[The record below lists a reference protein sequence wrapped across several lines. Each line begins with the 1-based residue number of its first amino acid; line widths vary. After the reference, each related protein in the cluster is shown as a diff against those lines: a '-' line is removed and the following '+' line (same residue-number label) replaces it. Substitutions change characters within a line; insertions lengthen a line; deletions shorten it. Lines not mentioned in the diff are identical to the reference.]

1 MSFKLKESLL
11 KDLTPEGEKIVE
23 KLKAH
28 LDPET
33 DLSEM
38 TSSDR
43 LTISEAVGTADAKI
57 LMPAVLTGQV
67 RQAAEPQLIITNMLE
82 KIRLTNS
89 NRIQFPSMGA
99 MRAHF
104 MNESGAYK
112 EESPDFQ
119 LHENDEI
126 RVQKAGMM
134 VSVTE
139 ELIEDAAWDV
149 LGILVNQAGFAMSRL
164 KEEYAF
170 EQFQTHGNIIFDND
184 IRDKYTEAGTT
195 GRDREGN
202 LNNTLSTKDMI
213 DMFIALLAKG
223 KNASDILM
231 HPLCWSIFFQNDLM
245 QSMGHAALG
254 GSQITSLSITPDQAS
269 GRIPF
274 ALNLTFSP
282 YVPFDQKTRKFD
294 MFVVDRNNIG
304 ALVERTPLK
313 TDQFD
318 DPMRDIRNIKFME
331 RYGIG
336 VYDQGK
342 GISVARNIA
351 FDTTWPEPDRIMVVS

>member
-1 MSFKLKESLL
+1 MSFKLLENTE
-11 KDLTPEGEKIVE
+11 LTPEGQKLVE
-23 KLKAH
+23 RLELH
-28 LDPET
+28 LNPDT

-38 TSSDR
+38 TKMEQLS
-43 LTISEAVGTADAKI
+43 IKEAVTSQDAKI

-67 RQAAEPQLIITNMLE
+67 RQAAEPQLVITNMLQ
-82 KIRLTNS
+82 KVRLTNS
-89 NRIQFPSMGA
+89 SRIQFPSMGA

-104 MNESGAYK
+104 MNESGSYL

-170 EQFQTHGNIIFDND
+170 QQFSTHGNIVFDND
-184 IRDKYTEAGTT
+184 LRGKYAEIGTT
-195 GRDREGN
+195 GLDREGN
-202 LNNTLSTKDMI
+202 QNNTLSTKDMI
-213 DMFIALLAKG
+213 DMIIALLANG
-223 KNASDILM
+223 KSASDILM

-282 YVPFDQKTRKFD
+282 YVPFDQATRKFD
-294 MFVVDRNNIG
+294 MYVVDKNNIG

-313 TDQFD
+313 TDQFE
-318 DPMRDIRNIKFME
+318 DPMRDIKNIKFME

-351 FDTTWPEPDRIMVVS
+351 FDTTWAEPERIKIVS

>member
-1 MSFKLKESLL
+1 MKLNLAEHKLSEEGVKLL
-11 KDLTPEGEKIVE
+11 ERLEKQ
-23 KLKAH
+23 
-28 LDPET
+28 LDPST

-38 TSSDR
+38 GKNDLLS
-43 LTISEAVGTADAKI
+43 ISEAVGTADAKI
-57 LMPAVLTGQV
+57 LMPAILTGQV
-67 RQAAEPQLIITNMLE
+67 REAAEPQLIITNMLQ
-82 KIRLTNS
+82 KIRVTGS

-104 MNESGAYK
+104 MNEQGAYM

-149 LGILVNQAGFAMSRL
+149 LGILVRQSGYAMARL

-170 EQFQTHGNIIFDND
+170 HQFSTHGNIVFDND
-184 IRDKYTEAGTT
+184 IREKYEEAGTT

-202 LNNTLSTKDMI
+202 LNDTLSTKDMI
-213 DMFIALLAKG
+213 DMFIALLANG

-254 GSQITSLSITPDQAS
+254 GSQITSLSVTPDQAS

-282 YVPFDQKTRKFD
+282 YVPFNQHTKKFD
-294 MFVVDRNNIG
+294 MYVVDKNNIG
-304 ALVERTPLK
+304 ALVEKTPIK
-313 TDQFD
+313 TDQFE

-351 FDTTWPEPDRIMVVS
+351 FDTTWPEPDRVKIIS